1 MTKFFT
7 SLPLFLY
14 FVYLNI
20 SIINYTQSLSL
31 IKKKFSIPKPT
42 QNFSNSKKKKIEK
55 KVISKHSMKYFFLY
69 MIKVPIYPPF
79 TVTRVV
85 EQIEETRVEPGFL
98 PDRNRTIRIFL
109 DTFFPGKKTR

>member
-1 MTKFFT
+1 
-7 SLPLFLY
+7 
-14 FVYLNI
+14 
-20 SIINYTQSLSL
+20 
-31 IKKKFSIPKPT
+31 
-42 QNFSNSKKKKIEK
+42 
-55 KVISKHSMKYFFLY
+55 MKYFFLY

>member
-55 KVISKHSMKYFFLY
+55 KSNIQTFDKILFSIHDKSSNISPVHGNTSRR
-69 MIKVPIYPPF
+69 
-79 TVTRVV
+79 TNRGNTSRTRLSS
-85 EQIEETRVEPGFL
+85 R
-98 PDRNRTIRIFL
+98 
-109 DTFFPGKKTR
+109 